1 MKCLSATF
9 ASAAFVSHWLNYKR
23 VEDFY
28 SLPIYDIAQVGLR
41 IGAAGY

>member
-1 MKCLSATF
+1 MKCLSATS

-28 SLPIYDIAQVGLR
+28 SLPIYIAQVDLR
-41 IGAAGY
+41 ISAVGY